1 MNNIEN
7 ENLNGTID
15 ITGDMTDKNKIK
27 CNTVSSAIEIYNIA
41 KETYHNNL
49 YSDIGL
55 HCLEYIKEVC
65 IEIS

>member
-27 CNTVSSAIEIYNIA
+27 CPHCGKKIDAEIF
-41 KETYHNNL
+41 KKL
-49 YSDIGL
+49 
-55 HCLEYIKEVC
+55 
-65 IEIS
+65 